1 MLRLVYTKDSI
12 KDRLGRD
19 FLELK
24 KNKLILK
31 FRKYIQSK
39 NIYIPVNECFHHILM
54 KKHMQFI
61 IEELKKGSLKV
72 LRKNK
77 SIKILY
83 YDY

>member
-1 MLRLVYTKDSI
+1 
-12 KDRLGRD
+12 
-19 FLELK
+19 
-24 KNKLILK
+24 
-31 FRKYIQSK
+31 
-39 NIYIPVNECFHHILM
+39 M